1 MVKKYTFWFFTITI
15 FLLLYHPVI
24 TTYFTQDDFFH
35 FKVAQTDGSL
45 KGLFYLVGFH
55 SFEERQIAFYRP
67 LFRDLLY
74 HFSYNL
80 YSLNHYPLRI
90 LSFILH
96 LGNTYLVFK
105 LMNKLFKNKFQSYF
119 TAFFY
124 TITASNVA
132 TLYYLAGGIQVL
144 GALMFVLLTLLNYI
158 NFLENEDRKRLYL
171 TFFTFIFAFA
181 SHEQSFIL
189 PFLLLGLTLIYKKG
203 AELKKTVKTIT
214 PFFLILFIYLF
225 LNYFVIG
232 YSREETQYQ
241 ALLDPKRTVNSL
253 IWYSGWAMGLPE
265 MLQDFMPS
273 LISVDPRLMKYWG
286 NYYMFIFPA
295 FLISIG
301 IFIFMFGMIFIKKNK
316 LFTDKKLFLLVLWYL
331 LGLAPVIFLPQH
343 KSGHYLTV
351 SLPAFWGILGYL
363 VANFLIITNI
373 GHKTRVVPLSLRGLK
388 EQSNLKKAH
397 YLTALKREILLNK
410 IPVVILILSL
420 LTLSSTSAI
429 LGKNFYWASQRGKL
443 AEKLINQ
450 IKEKYPTL
458 PKGATLYIK
467 NDPNSPYV
475 SEDWGSS
482 SKQAYFILNGN
493 DALQLLYH
501 DNAIK
506 VAYEDFGSPNTDF
519 SEITLKIY

>member
-1 MVKKYTFWFFTITI
+1 MKKYTFWIFTIAV
-15 FLLLYHPVI
+15 FLLLYHPVL

-45 KGLFYLVGFH
+45 RGLFYLIGFH
-55 SFEERQIAFYRP
+55 PFPERQIAFYRP

-80 YSLNHYPLRI
+80 FFLNHFPLRLLAFVI
-90 LSFILH
+90 H
-96 LGNTYLVFK
+96 LTNAYLITK
-105 LMNKLFKNKFQSYF
+105 LINKLFKNKFHAFF

-124 TITASNVA
+124 TIGASNVA

-158 NFLENEDRKRLYL
+158 NFLEKNGQKYLHFTFL
-171 TFFTFIFAFA
+171 TFILALA

-189 PFLLLGLTLIYKKG
+189 PLLLLGLTFIYKKG

-232 YSREETQYQ
+232 YSKEETQYQ

-273 LISVDPRLMKYWG
+273 LISVDPRLMRYWG
-286 NYYMFIFPA
+286 NYYKFIFPA

-301 IFIFMFGMIFIKKNK
+301 ILIFMFGVIFIKKKKIFNDNK
-316 LFTDKKLFLLVLWYL
+316 LYLLVLWYL

-351 SLPAFWGILGYL
+351 SLPAFWGMIGYVVFNFYEIKKNMFYSKALIAILC
-363 VANFLIITNI
+363 I
-373 GHKTRVVPLSLRGLK
+373 SL
-388 EQSNLKKAH
+388 A
-397 YLTALKREILLNK
+397 A
-410 IPVVILILSL
+410 
-420 LTLSSTSAI
+420 LSSASVI
-429 LGKNFYWASQRGKL
+429 LGKNFYWAAQRGKL
-443 AEKLINQ
+443 AEKLIDQ
-450 IKEKYPTL
+450 IKDKYPTL

-467 NDPNSPYV
+467 NDPDSPYV

-482 SKQAYFILNGN
+482 SKQVYFILNDD
-493 DALQLLYH
+493 DALQLLY
-501 DNAIK
+501 DDPNLK
-506 VAYEDFGSPNTDF
+506 VSYEDLDNMDYSLFQISPN
-519 SEITLKIY
+519 IYR